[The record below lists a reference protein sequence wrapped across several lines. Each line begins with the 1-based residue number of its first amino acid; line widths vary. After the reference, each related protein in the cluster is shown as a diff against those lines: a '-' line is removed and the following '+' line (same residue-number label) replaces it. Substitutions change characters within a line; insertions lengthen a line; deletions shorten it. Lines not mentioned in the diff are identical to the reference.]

1 VSRRFD
7 RSEHVLWRRAM
18 EGVVLVSRRSP
29 GLMVLEDAS
38 ADLWMKLEGPMT
50 VTEAAGRLS
59 DDPSEDMVVAAAQLL
74 DRLALMGLAS
84 VSEVGEG
91 AA

>member
-7 RSEHVLWRRAM
+7 RAEHVLWRRGM

-38 ADLWMKLEGPMT
+38 AELWMKLERPMT
-50 VTEAAGRLS
+50 VAEAARGLS
-59 DDPSEDMVVAAAQLL
+59 DKPSDDMVVAASQLL
-74 DRLALMGLAS
+74 DRLAQIGFVR
-84 VSEVGEG
+84 VSEVVEG
-91 AA
+91 PA